1 MRAASAGHRCG
12 LTSAVHMDQQTQ
24 PTGRSPE
31 PQMRVTG
38 PPILLSYFV
47 TVFLDEPSSTTLINQ
62 QLIKPQWVQQKP
74 QKGMALSPHPC

>member
-1 MRAASAGHRCG
+1 
-12 LTSAVHMDQQTQ
+12 
-24 PTGRSPE
+24 
-31 PQMRVTG
+31 MRVTG